1 MKKVA
6 FFNSLNFWGG
16 GEKLHFEYALE
27 FKQKDY
33 DVFVYCKKDA
43 PLWNAARKAG
53 LKTIQVNVSALSFLN
68 IFKIF
73 LLGFSFRK
81 NNIDTV
87 IFSSSQDMK
96 MATAT
101 GKLFQIEKIVYLRG
115 LAVPIKNS
123 LINRLFLKSWITH
136 LVPNSKETLKCMF
149 QNINNKAIKANV
161 KVIYHGIKTQQQ
173 SIIDEEFIKE
183 IKSKTHGAILGN
195 AGRLTEQKGQ
205 LFLLDVAYTLK
216 NRGVDFTLLIAG
228 TGELEEELRAK
239 IAHLKLE
246 KHVILLGFVMD
257 MNSFMASIDIFL
269 LSSYWEGFGY
279 VIVEAM
285 NLAKPVVAFDS
296 SSNPEIVQNN
306 LSGFLIPPDNIEEF
320 SNSTQKL
327 ITDAKLRSK
336 MGAFAKEDIR
346 SKFELSDRISEFE
359 EFLNN

>member
-1 MKKVA
+1 MKQVA

-16 GEKLHFEYALE
+16 GEKLHLEYALE
-27 FKQKDY
+27 FKQKGY
-33 DVFVYCKKDA
+33 DVLIYCKKEA
-43 PLWNAARKAG
+43 PLWNAASKAG
-53 LKTIQVNVSALSFLN
+53 LKTVQVNVGSLSFLN

-73 LLGFSFRK
+73 LIGFSFRK

-96 MATAT
+96 MATVT
-101 GKLFQIEKIVYLRG
+101 GKFFNLKKIVYLRG

-123 LINRLFLKSWITH
+123 FINRVLLKSWITH
-136 LVPNSKETLKCMF
+136 LVPNSNETLKCMF
-149 QNINNKAIKANV
+149 QNMNNKATRASV
-161 KVIYHGIKTQQQ
+161 KVIYHGIKTQEQ
-173 SIIDEEFIKE
+173 SIVDETFIDE

-205 LFLLDVAYTLK
+205 LFLLDVAYALK

-228 TGELEEELRAK
+228 KGELEVVLRSK
-239 IAHLKLE
+239 IEKLKLE
-246 KHVILLGFVMD
+246 KHVILLGFVKD

-285 NLAKPVVAFDS
+285 NQAKPVIAFDS
-296 SSNPEIVQNN
+296 SSNPEIVKNN
-306 LSGFLIPPDNIEEF
+306 LSGFLIPTGNIEEF
-320 SNSTQKL
+320 ISSTKKL
-327 ITDAKLRSK
+327 IEDADLRSK
-336 MGAFAKEDIR
+336 MGAFAKDDIESR
-346 SKFELSDRISEFE
+346 FELSHRIAEFE